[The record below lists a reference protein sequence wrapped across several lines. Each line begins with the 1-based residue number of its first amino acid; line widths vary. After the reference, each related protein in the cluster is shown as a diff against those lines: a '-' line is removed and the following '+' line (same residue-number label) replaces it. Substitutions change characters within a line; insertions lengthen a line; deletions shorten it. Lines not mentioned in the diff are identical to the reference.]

1 MSLLE
6 VLRERV
12 RAGRDRA
19 ALSASRRTLT
29 YGEFLDA
36 AHRRADTLGDGL
48 VALEGG
54 DPIAFLEGFF
64 AARLRNL
71 PAIAHPASSPEALRS
86 AREAEVRRRPWKN
99 GAAAVFFSSGSVG
112 PARAVPLS
120 DENLLAAALAF
131 ASWGEIGRDDC
142 VAVGASPAQVF
153 GLVRGALNALLVGA
167 EASFFVPRKDPL
179 ADAAA
184 LAASVVV
191 LPSALAPLAARHAS
205 RPPVRALRCGGGA
218 VPENVARAIEER
230 RGVPVRSGYGLTE
243 SAGLASRQRGDRP
256 RRPGS
261 CGPPAP
267 GMRVSIVGED
277 GAERVAGEAG
287 EIRLQGPAVF
297 SGYLSDAD
305 PAPFDEDGRLR
316 TGDVGAF
323 DEAGELCVRGR
334 LAFSLSSG
342 GRVLC
347 AEEVEAAIAE
357 HPGVEEVAA
366 APLGPAFG
374 VLVVTEDSSDAVLDR
389 LRAHVERRLPAFAR
403 PRRIVRVD
411 DLPRTGEGK
420 IDRAAASRWLDE
432 GA

>member
-1 MSLLE
+1 LSLLE
-6 VLRERV
+6 ALRESALR
-12 RAGRDRA
+12 GRNRA
-19 ALSASRRTLT
+19 ALSWGQRTLT

-36 AHRRADTLGDGL
+36 IGRRAETLDDGL
-48 VALEGG
+48 AVLDGG

-64 AARLRNL
+64 AARLRKL
-71 PAIAHPASSPEALRS
+71 PAISHPASTPEALRS
-86 AREAEVRRRPWKN
+86 TRETHVRSRPWPAE
-99 GAAAVFFSSGSVG
+99 AAAVFFSSGSVG

-120 DENLLAAALAF
+120 DANLLAAALAF
-131 ASWGEIGRDDC
+131 SSWGEVSRDDC
-142 VAVGASPAQVF
+142 IAVGASPAQVF
-153 GLVRGALNALLVGA
+153 GLVRGALNALFCGA

-191 LPSALAPLAARHAS
+191 LPSALASLAARHAS

-218 VPENVARAIEER
+218 VAENVARAIEEG

-267 GMRVSIVGED
+267 GMSVAIV
-277 GAERVAGEAG
+277 AETAGGEAG

-297 SGYLSDAD
+297 SGYLSGEDAR
-305 PAPFDEDGRLR
+305 PFDEKGRLK

-323 DEAGELCVRGR
+323 DEAGELHVRGR

-357 HPGVEEVAA
+357 QPGVAGVAA
-366 APLGPAFG
+366 APFERAFG
-374 VLVVTEDSSDAVLDR
+374 VLVVTEDLSDAFMSR
-389 LRAHVERRLPAFAR
+389 IREHVERRLPAFAR
-403 PRRIVRVD
+403 PRRILRVE

-420 IDRAAASRWLDE
+420 IDRAEASRRLRQRP
-432 GA
+432 